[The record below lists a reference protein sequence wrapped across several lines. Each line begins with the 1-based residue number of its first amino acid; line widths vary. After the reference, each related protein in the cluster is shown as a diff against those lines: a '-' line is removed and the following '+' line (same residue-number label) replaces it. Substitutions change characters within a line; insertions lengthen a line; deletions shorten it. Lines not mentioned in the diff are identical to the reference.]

1 MRLGRRKLICSAA
14 PTLRKLPP
22 PRWAPRIVAVLSAAL
37 RIAAAPV
44 IGPHSMASE
53 ALDVIR
59 THVGHKHYTWDTS
72 NSRLKKMLCSYFL
85 LRARTGALNPET
97 SLWHASPR
105 SQPWQRWRSSRW
117 RRSLTRASCCKVGAA
132 AAQSRCVSIAFH
144 SSMCFALG
152 RHLSPQNT
160 IVFNWSTAS
169 FRYRQGGAALGGLRT
184 DGPN

>member
-1 MRLGRRKLICSAA
+1 MWWQQAC
-14 PTLRKLPP
+14 LRAISGDPHKSNMK
-22 PRWAPRIVAVLSAAL
+22 RIITTRGTQAL
-37 RIAAAPV
+37 
-44 IGPHSMASE
+44 
-53 ALDVIR
+53 
-59 THVGHKHYTWDTS
+59 HVGHKQLTPS
-72 NSRLKKMLCSYFL
+72 KKMLCAYFL

-117 RRSLTRASCCKVGAA
+117 RWSLTRASCCKVGA

-144 SSMCFALG
+144 SSMCIALG

>member
-1 MRLGRRKLICSAA
+1 MSKRWCCRRLACCGRL
-14 PTLRKLPP
+14 
-22 PRWAPRIVAVLSAAL
+22 AL
-37 RIAAAPV
+37 RHARTRAAQGLV
-44 IGPHSMASE
+44 ILSRVLASAHSDGSGH
-53 ALDVIR
+53 LCYSIR
-59 THVGHKHYTWDTS
+59 LSH
-72 NSRLKKMLCSYFL
+72 FL

-117 RRSLTRASCCKVGAA
+117 RWSLTRASCCKVGA

-144 SSMCFALG
+144 SSMCIALG

-184 DGPN
+184 DGPNL